1 VAQLAQVTAAAV
13 PEELQK
19 CLRVVRDTI
28 TFLHETADVGL
39 VFPKLAGPLRLVCYA
54 DASFAGNVDHS
65 SQLGCLL
72 MLVDSANN
80 AHILNWFSR
89 KSSRVTVS
97 ILTAETLACTAAVDV
112 AYAMRLQ
119 LAHMG
124 IDAELDVLT
133 DSKQLYT
140 ALQGHGKVTEQ
151 RLMTDVAAL
160 RQVLRKKEVT
170 RVGFVRSQYN
180 LADGLTK
187 PLPLSKESA
196 LTSVLRTAKLPFVVE
211 EFIPRAFL
219 PISNSRMQ
227 PAILPDTT
235 TWRF

>member
-1 VAQLAQVTAAAV
+1 
-13 PEELQK
+13 
-19 CLRVVRDTI
+19 
-28 TFLHETADVGL
+28 
-39 VFPKLAGPLRLVCYA
+39 
-54 DASFAGNVDHS
+54 
-65 SQLGCLL
+65 
-72 MLVDSANN
+72 
-80 AHILNWFSR
+80 
-89 KSSRVTVS
+89 
-97 ILTAETLACTAAVDV
+97 
-112 AYAMRLQ
+112 MRLQ

-151 RLMTDVAAL
+151 RLTTDVAAL
-160 RQVLRKKEVT
+160 RQVLRKREVT

-187 PLPLSKESA
+187 SLQLRKESA
-196 LTSVLRTAKLPFVVE
+196 LTRVLRTAKLPFVVE

-219 PISNSRMQ
+219 PISNSRAQ

-235 TWRF
+235 T